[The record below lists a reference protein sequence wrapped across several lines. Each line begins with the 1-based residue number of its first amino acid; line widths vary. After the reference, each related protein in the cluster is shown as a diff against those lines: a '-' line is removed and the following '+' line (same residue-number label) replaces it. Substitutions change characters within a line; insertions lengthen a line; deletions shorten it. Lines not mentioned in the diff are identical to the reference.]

1 MSFDSSNHQLTDV
14 HGAARITAALTAGG
28 GVVHLAVAAP
38 HFADS
43 VLLGLGFLTIG
54 WAQLVVSAV
63 LTRRHPSR
71 TATWLSIAVNLT
83 ALTAWSL
90 SRTVGLPVGHTGP
103 EPAALADLVTVA
115 FEVAAAVA
123 AGLVLHRRTAR
134 SWTAPTVAVT
144 LAVGCA
150 IAGSSLAIA
159 NIEAHGRPHLGSSQ
173 VAHGH
178 ATEHPD
184 RDRSSLPATGHPTVV
199 ETPQPTSEPIGRD
212 RHIPM
217 GPTSAPPAARST
229 VPRPDNPSSA
239 PASPDAAHTHA
250 PDDRH

>member
-1 MSFDSSNHQLTDV
+1 MSFDGSNHQLTDV

-28 GVVHLAVAAP
+28 GVVHLAIAAP

-83 ALTAWSL
+83 ALTAWSI

-115 FEVAAAVA
+115 FEVAAAAA
-123 AGLVLHRRTAR
+123 AGLMLHRRTAR
-134 SWTAPTVAVT
+134 SWTTPTVAVA

-150 IAGSSLAIA
+150 ITGSSLAIA
-159 NIEAHGRPHLGSSQ
+159 NLAAHGQPPSPSQ
-173 VAHGH
+173 VTHGH
-178 ATEHPD
+178 ANGHPHS
-184 RDRSSLPATGHPTVV
+184 DRSNPPATDHPTGV
-199 ETPQPTSEPIGRD
+199 ETPQPTSEPVELEPHNRV
-212 RHIPM
+212 R
-217 GPTSAPPAARST
+217 PTSATPAASST
-229 VPRPDNPSSA
+229 VPRPDNPPSA

-250 PDDRH
+250 PDDRD